1 MKVIGLTGGIASGKS
16 AVSSILRQLGA
27 EVIDA
32 DVVARQ
38 VVAPGEPAWQRIV
51 QAFGPEILK
60 DDGNINRP
68 FLGQIIFNDPVK
80 RRILN
85 EITHPEIIKSIAAEA
100 EKYRAQNKK
109 GQVVVI
115 DAPLLLEVGLHKLVD
130 EVWVIYVSPETQIE
144 RLMKR
149 NNFTREQALARINS
163 QMPMEEKLRF
173 ADKIINNDGS
183 LANTRKQI
191 EQLMK
196 SLTE

>member
-38 VVAPGEPAWQRIV
+38 VVAPGEPAWQRII

-68 FLGQIIFNDPVK
+68 LLGQIIFNDPVK
-80 RRILN
+80 RKILN

-163 QMPMEEKLRF
+163 QMPLEEKLRF
-173 ADKIINNDGS
+173 ADRIINNDGS

>member
-68 FLGQIIFNDPVK
+68 LLGQIIFNDPVK
-80 RRILN
+80 RKILN

-163 QMPMEEKLRF
+163 QMPLEEKLRF
-173 ADKIINNDGS
+173 ADRIINNDGS